1 VISMSINSESVK
13 QLLSSQDFGDRLQAV
28 NQMRQLEPVLAFDLI
43 QRAIADKNVRVRYAA
58 VSQMATLG
66 EQDLPKALLLLRE
79 SLKDPEPDVQAAA
92 ADALGAL
99 KLTAAFDDLQALYHN
114 TPEWLV
120 QLSIIAALGEMG
132 EPRAFELLEVAL
144 NSGNELIQTIAI
156 SALGELGD
164 RRAVGA
170 IASYASNADW
180 QVRYRVAQALGRLGG
195 PEVAAILSTLAGDEV
210 EQVAEEAKAAQSSLI

>member
-1 VISMSINSESVK
+1 MSITRESVE

-28 NQMRQLEPVLAFDLI
+28 NQMRQLEPMLAFDLI
-43 QRAIADKNVRVRYAA
+43 QSAIADKNVRVRYAA

-66 EQDLPKALLLLRE
+66 EQNLPKALLVLRE
-79 SLKDPEPDVQAAA
+79 SLKDREPDVQAAA

-99 KLTAAFDDLQALYHN
+99 KLTAAFDDLQALYHS
-114 TPEWLV
+114 TSEWLV

-132 EPRAFELLEVAL
+132 EPRAFELLEIAL
-144 NSGNELIQTIAI
+144 TSGNELIKTIAI

-164 RRAVGA
+164 RRAITA
-170 IASYASNADW
+170 IVPFASNADW

-195 PEVAAILSTLAGDEV
+195 PEVAATLSILAGDEV
-210 EQVAEEAKAAQSSLI
+210 EQVAEEAKTAQKSC